1 MKPEEKKNPIA
12 PVPPVQDPGDRDI
25 EHQIELEKLAA
36 LKAIGERSKEMGTAA
51 DFVNFLLKALKG
63 EKGDEGKAGKDADEK
78 KVVEDV
84 MGKVKDMIP
93 TAEDV
98 AEIVLPRMEKPKDG
112 KEGPMGPQGPQGDAP
127 KMSDIIELLLTDK
140 VFLAKAKG
148 QKGDKGDTVVGKP
161 GKDGSPDTA
170 EQIVAKINAADFQI
184 DASKVRGIFKQ
195 NASKEGEKGTR
206 QGAGYLADL
215 SDVEI
220 LSEPTGPLVLSWS
233 TTKKKWVPVTVG
245 ALGGVPIAID
255 ISSQFNGVLK
265 TFVLPAYSS
274 ILQFNLTG
282 WPPNGILRPTVDFT
296 TPSGTTVT
304 LTGEVSAP
312 AAGTTGIILII
323 PA

>member
-1 MKPEEKKNPIA
+1 MKPEEIKKPAA
-12 PVPPVQDPGDRDI
+12 PVAPVLDTGDKDI

-36 LKAIGERSKEMGTAA
+36 LKAIGERTKEMGSAA
-51 DFVNFLLKALKG
+51 DFITFLLKALKG
-63 EKGDEGKAGKDADEK
+63 DKGEEGKPGKDADEK
-78 KVVEDV
+78 GVADVV
-84 MGKVKDMIP
+84 MSRVKEMIP

-98 AEIVLPRMEKPKDG
+98 AEIVLPRMEKPQDG

-148 QKGDKGDTVVGKP
+148 PKGEKGDSVKGKD

-206 QGAGYLADL
+206 QGVGYLADL

-233 TTKKKWVPVTVG
+233 TTKKKWVAVSVG
-245 ALGGVPIAID
+245 ALGGVPLAID
-255 ISSQFNGVLK
+255 ISSQFNGILK

-274 ILQFNLTG
+274 ILSFTLTG
-282 WPPNGILRPTVDFT
+282 WPPNGALRPTVDFT